1 VVAASDSTV
10 LIRGETGT
18 GKELLARAIHDL
30 SGRSHGPFV
39 AVSCG
44 ALPDTLLESELFG
57 YRAGAFTGADRDK
70 PGRFARAEGGTLLLD
85 EIGEVSPALQIRLL
99 RVLQERTY
107 EPLGGNRSIQAN
119 VRVVAATNRNLDI
132 LVRKG
137 SFRRDLF
144 YRVNVLPVELPPL
157 RRRREDIPLLV
168 DHFVARFNRLQGKS
182 ITGVS
187 AEVLQLLMAHDWPGN
202 VRELENVIEH
212 AVVLCPEGL
221 AEPGHLP
228 ESLAPLAS
236 RSRTESAVVSTVR
249 AVEAHAIR
257 DALRRHHN
265 SRLAA
270 ARDLGIHRATLYR
283 KMRELGITPP
293 ATDGRSRKRGPSGDR
308 ATG

>member
-1 VVAASDSTV
+1 MSV
-10 LIRGETGT
+10 LIQGESGT
-18 GKELLARAIHDL
+18 GKEVIAHAIHAH
-30 SGRSHGPFV
+30 SEGREAPFL
-39 AVSCG
+39 AVNSG

-99 RVLQERTY
+99 HILQERTY
-107 EPLGGNRSIQAN
+107 EPLGRNRSIQAN

-228 ESLAPLAS
+228 ESLAPLAP
-236 RSRTESAVVSTVR
+236 RSRAESAVVSTVR

-293 ATDGRSRKRGPSGDR
+293 ATDGRARKRGRSGDR
-308 ATG
+308 ASG